1 MYFFIL
7 SILLFNLR
15 NLGSVMLE
23 KVKLGKSQIEVSRLC
38 FGSLTMTPFQAN
50 LSVKEGA
57 YLIDY
62 AFDKGINFLDTAEIY
77 ENYNYIREA
86 LKGINREEYVI
97 ATKTYAYTK
106 EMAEKSLE
114 LALKEIGTDYID
126 IFLLHEQESIYTIK
140 GHYEAIEY
148 FLKAKERGK
157 IRSFGISTH
166 KIAGVRGAK
175 AYDEIEIVH
184 PIINKYGIGILDG
197 TIDEMLKNVEE
208 LNALGKG
215 IYGMKPL
222 GGGHLIKNAEE
233 AFKFV
238 KEIPCLHSIAVGL
251 QSTDEIDANISLIE
265 NGYIPN
271 DIKMKLK
278 NKNRKLIVADYCIGC
293 GKCVKRCKQHGITL
307 IDNHAVPNENCIL
320 CGYCATTCPEFCIK
334 VI

>member
-1 MYFFIL
+1 M
-7 SILLFNLR
+7 
-15 NLGSVMLE
+15 E
-23 KVKLGKSQIEVSRLC
+23 KVILGNTKIEVSRLC

-57 YLIDY
+57 YLINY

-86 LKGINREEYVI
+86 LKGIKREEYII

-106 EMAEKSLE
+106 EMAERSLE

-148 FLKAKERGK
+148 FLKAKEMGK
-157 IRSFGISTH
+157 IRAFGISTH
-166 KIAGVRGAK
+166 KIAGVLGAK
-175 AYDEIEIVH
+175 EFKEIQIVH

-197 TIDEMLKNVEE
+197 TINEMLRELE
-208 LNALGKG
+208 DLNALGKG

-222 GGGHLIKNAEE
+222 GGGHLIRNVEE
-233 AFKFV
+233 AFNFV
-238 KEIPCLHSIAVGL
+238 KEIPYVHSIAIGL
-251 QSTDEIDANISLIE
+251 QSIEEIDANISLLE
-265 NGYIPN
+265 KGYIPE
-271 DIKMKLK
+271 DIKKTLK
-278 NKNRKLIVADYCIGC
+278 KKNRKLIVADYCIGC
-293 GKCVKRCKQHGITL
+293 GKCVKRCKQEGITI
-307 IDNHAVPNENCIL
+307 IDNHAVPNDKCIL
-320 CGYCATTCPEFCIK
+320 CGYCAITCPEFCIK